1 MIITLVIDTFNVNNN
16 GTTMSATRFAHALI
30 SRGHT
35 VRVVAC
41 GNAGD
46 TTGQGPGGP
55 KMFYVPELVVPIAS
69 RLAHRQNTLFA
80 KPVQKVLIAAIDGAD
95 VVHIYQPWPL
105 GRAAERIARQLG
117 VPAIAAFHVQPENVT
132 YNIGLGRFP
141 LAAHAVYVLLRLTFY
156 RRFADIHCPSTFIAA
171 QLRRHRYR
179 ARLHVISNGV
189 ASSFRPG
196 PARVRGADEPFRV
209 LMVGRFSP
217 EKRQDVLI
225 RAVRRSRHAARIQLH
240 FAGHGPREKRL
251 RRMASK
257 LANPAQFGYYSQA
270 ELVELIRGCDLYVHA
285 SDVEIEGVSCMEA
298 FSTGLV
304 PIISDSRRSATGQFA
319 LGPRNLF
326 RSGNSASLAERIDG
340 WIDDPVALNAAS
352 DTYARYAELYTIDRS
367 VKAIERVYARA
378 GQAPE
383 APAGYAGRL
392 YRLLSSAFYYVI
404 AIPLLFLWTRVI
416 LGVRSEGRNRL
427 RRVGSVLTVCN
438 HVHPLDSALVALAL
452 FPRRLVFTSAPVNL
466 QNRWYGGLVRFL
478 GGVAVPRSPAAL
490 PLFFSEMELFLAKG
504 RIVHFFPEGEL
515 KPYDTSLRDFKRG
528 AFHLAAQARV
538 PVVPLSIRFTPPT
551 GVGRMFRRKPTM
563 VIVIGEPIVPTTADP
578 RSDRHIRMELARR
591 RLHDLITRAASRAA
605 EVTVCAWAAPAEM
618 SANRRGGTGT
628 YDRFPVQVR
637 RRSPGEWRSPGG
649 SVALPNGATLI
660 SHSQRYE
667 PTDPAAVH
675 CGSCRTPRRFRHR
688 QPSRSR

>member
-1 MIITLVIDTFNVNNN
+1 MIITLVTDTFNVGNN
-16 GTTMSATRFAHALI
+16 GTTVSATRFAATLI

-41 GNAGD
+41 GEPSDA
-46 TTGQGPGGP
+46 TGQGPEGP
-55 KMFYVPELVVPIAS
+55 DMFWVPELVVPIAS
-69 RLAHRQNTLFA
+69 RLAHRQNTVFA
-80 KPVQKVLIAAIDGAD
+80 KPVREVLIAAIKGAD

-117 VPAIAAFHVQPENVT
+117 VPAIAAFHVQPENIT
-132 YNIGLGRFP
+132 YNIDLGWFP
-141 LAAHAVYVLLRLTFY
+141 PAAHLVYVLLRLAFY

-171 QLRRHRYR
+171 QLRHHGYR

-189 ASSFRPG
+189 GSGFRPG
-196 PARVRGADEPFRV
+196 PARIRGADEPFRI

-240 FAGHGPREKRL
+240 LAGHGPWEKRL

-270 ELVELIRGCDLYVHA
+270 ELIELIRSCDLYVHA

-298 FSTGLV
+298 FACGLV
-304 PIISDSRRSATGQFA
+304 PVISDSRRSATGQFA

-326 RSGNSASLAERIDG
+326 RSGDPSSLAERIDG
-340 WIDDPVALNAAS
+340 WIDNPADLKAAS
-352 DTYARYAELYTIDRS
+352 DTYARYAELYAVDRS
-367 VKAIERVYARA
+367 VRAIERVYASV
-378 GQAPE
+378 GHAPE

-392 YRLLSSAFYYVI
+392 YRLLSTAFYYGI
-404 AIPLLFLWTRVI
+404 AAPLLFLWTRVI
-416 LGVRSEGRNRL
+416 LGVRTEGKNRL
-427 RRVGSVLTVCN
+427 PRAGGALTVCN
-438 HVHPLDSALVALAL
+438 HVHPLDSALVGLAF

-466 QNRWYGGLVRFL
+466 QHRWYGGLVRLL
-478 GGVAVPRSPAAL
+478 GGVAVPRTPAGL

-515 KPYDTSLRDFKRG
+515 KPYDMSLRDFKRG

-551 GVGRMFRRKPTM
+551 GVGRIFRRKPTM
-563 VIVIGEPIVPTTADP
+563 VIVIGEPIVPTTTDP
-578 RSDRHIRMELARR
+578 RSDRRIRMELARR
-591 RLHDLITRAASRAA
+591 RMHDLIKRAAS
-605 EVTVCAWAAPAEM
+605 
-618 SANRRGGTGT
+618 
-628 YDRFPVQVR
+628 
-637 RRSPGEWRSPGG
+637 
-649 SVALPNGATLI
+649 
-660 SHSQRYE
+660 
-667 PTDPAAVH
+667 
-675 CGSCRTPRRFRHR
+675 
-688 QPSRSR
+688 